1 MGKVSKTGKTKADLQ
16 LEVEQLKQRV
26 AELENAEHELQQ
38 QIETIHISEQKY
50 RILLD
55 ESSDPIFAFTDL
67 GEYLYVN
74 QAFAN
79 GVGKKQN
86 EIINRKIWDVFS
98 FEEAE
103 KRYAA
108 VKWAFENRATK
119 VIEVR
124 VPRPDGDRYY
134 ITTVKPVMNDQGFVV
149 MVICISKDITERKLM
164 EEELLRLSTH
174 DLLTGLYNRNFYEVE
189 LERLQISRL
198 FPVSIVIAD
207 MDNLKSVNDR
217 FGHSA
222 GDILIQRVAMYLR
235 QAFRAEDIIARIGGD
250 EFAVLLPQTPENA
263 ARMGLD
269 RLRAILAEDRDP
281 LLKISIGLATGEE
294 GSRLHFVMRQ
304 ADDRMY
310 QEKAAH
316 KKVVDPASG

>member
-1 MGKVSKTGKTKADLQ
+1 MGKVAQSGKTKAGLLQ
-16 LEVEQLKQRV
+16 ELETLKLRV
-26 AELENAEHELQQ
+26 AEMENAVIAQQ
-38 QIETIHISEQKY
+38 QQMELMRTSEQKY

-55 ESSDPIFAFTDL
+55 ESSDPFFVFNEL
-67 GEYLYVN
+67 GQYLYVN
-74 QAFAN
+74 QAFAD
-79 GVGKKQN
+79 GVGRSVA
-86 EIINRKIWDVFS
+86 EIVNKRIWEVFPA
-98 FEEAE
+98 EEAD
-103 KRYAA
+103 KRFAV
-108 VKWAFENRATK
+108 VKWVFANRATK

-134 ITTVKPVMNDQGFVV
+134 ITTAKPVFDGQGAVS
-149 MVICISKDITERKLM
+149 MVICISKEITERKHM

-222 GDILIQRVAMYLR
+222 GDILIQRVAVYLR

-250 EFAVLLPQTPENA
+250 EFAVLLPQTPEHA
-263 ARMGLD
+263 ANTGLE

-281 LLKISIGLATGEE
+281 LLRISIGLATGDE
-294 GSRLHFVMRQ
+294 GSRLHFVMRL

-310 QEKAAH
+310 QEKMAH
-316 KKVVDPASG
+316 KRAADPAG